1 MKRYSAS
8 LIINSNQNFWAG
20 HKVCSDI
27 ISHWLEWTSSKKP
40 TNNKCWRG
48 CEEKGSLLQC
58 WWECK
63 LVPPLWRTTWWF
75 LNKLKMELTYDLAIP
90 LLGMYP
96 VCAHPKSLQYCPT
109 LCNPLDHNLP
119 GSCVHG
125 ILQAR
130 ILVWAA
136 MPSFRD
142 LPDPGIE
149 TASLKSPA
157 FQACP

>member
-1 MKRYSAS
+1 MKRYSTS

-27 ISHWLEWTSSKKP
+27 ISHWLEWTSSKKS
-40 TNNKCWRG
+40 TNNKCWKG
-48 CEEKGSLLQC
+48 CEAKGNLLHC

-63 LVPPLWRTTWWF
+63 LVPPLWRTIWWF
-75 LNKLKMELTYDLAIP
+75 LNKPKLELTYDLAIP

-96 VCAHPKSLQYCPT
+96 VCVHAKSFQYHST
-109 LCNPLDHNLP
+109 LCNPLGHNPP

-130 ILVWAA
+130 ILVWIAT
-136 MPSFRD
+136 PFLRGSSWPRD
-142 LPDPGIE
+142 RNCI
-149 TASLKSPA
+149 S
-157 FQACP
+157 